1 MKYTQ
6 DFILTKIQ
14 QDNRW
19 LERAILALY
28 KLQTAEEKQ
37 LNDAKV
43 FNRVGFSAAHASSLS
58 RNAKWLLSG
67 HHLDGQHL
75 EKARRF
81 TSHYVKQLMG
91 IANAS

>member
-6 DFILTKIQ
+6 DFILAKIQ

-19 LERAILALY
+19 LEHAILALY

-58 RNAKWLLSG
+58 RNAKWILSG
-67 HHLDGQHL
+67 HHLDGYHL

-81 TSHYVKQLMG
+81 TAHYARQLTE
-91 IANAS
+91 IANAN